1 MKDIEELQFP
11 DDVRYS
17 KDHEWARP
25 EGDQFVV
32 GISDYAQDQ
41 LGDIVFVE
49 LPETGRKLQ
58 QNEEFGSVESVKAV
72 SELFTPLAG
81 TVVEVN
87 GALDDAPEKVN
98 QEPYS
103 GGWMMKIKPA
113 DKADFEALMD
123 RDAYLAMLKG

>member
-25 EGDQFVV
+25 EGDQFLV